1 VTSTGQIVAM
11 GGGGFLM
18 EPNNPL
24 LDDFIVGLARRQPA
38 RVCFIGTGAGDT
50 PAQIARF
57 YRAMSGRCIPVDL
70 TLFESMALPRRPAKT
85 DDLASFVGEQDVL
98 YVGGGNTASLLSVWR
113 THGLDKLL
121 ADAWRAGAVLSG
133 VSAGMIC
140 WFRASVTDSFGDF
153 RALHDGLGLIEAS
166 ACPHYDGE
174 PARRAVFHQLVGS
187 GSSTGWAADD
197 GAALHFDGAHLV
209 EVVSSRPRAAAYRVE
224 KQGADVVEERLPV
237 RFLG

>member
-1 VTSTGQIVAM
+1 MSGQIVAM

-24 LDDFIVGLARRQPA
+24 LDDFIVKLSRRQPA

-57 YRAMSGRCIPVDL
+57 YRALSGRCIPVDL
-70 TLFESMALPRRPAKT
+70 TLFESSALPRRPAKT
-85 DDLASFVGEQDVL
+85 DDLASFVGEQDVF
-98 YVGGGNTASLLSVWR
+98 YVGGGNTASLLAVWR
-113 THGLDKLL
+113 MHGLDKLL

-140 WFRASVTDSFGDF
+140 WFQASITDSFGDF
-153 RALHDGLGLIEAS
+153 RALHDGLGLLEGS

-174 PARRAVFHQLVGS
+174 PTRRATYLRLVGE
-187 GSSTGWAADD
+187 GLAGGWAADD
-197 GAALHFDGAHLV
+197 GAALHFDGARLV
-209 EVVSSRPRAAAYRVE
+209 EAVSSRPRAAAYRVE
-224 KQGADVVEERLPV
+224 KKGAEVAEERLPT